1 MDTFWVDT
9 WNYKTKR
16 GIRSFK
22 IRRKSGALIYEETIG
37 NKMVNLTASLDSRG
51 NAHIKSRK
59 LQFEIKLNK
68 EKVTAQFKQ
77 KNNKWNE
84 PIRIK
89 RHHHHTEKRKI
100 EQKYSDASI
109 SSASSQSV
117 SHLSVPTS
125 GFGRR

>member
-9 WNYKTKR
+9 WNYKSKR
-16 GIRSFK
+16 GVHSFT

-37 NKMVNLTASLDSRG
+37 NKLVNLTASLDSRG

-89 RHHHHTEKRKI
+89 RQHHHKRKNV
-100 EQKYSDASI
+100 QKYSDVSI